1 MRCDLIQQAM
11 EDIPPSYDEIDANV
25 LDLLP
30 PYLNTASLV
39 NLCQVSKAYYAT
51 FIPHLW
57 GSPASHFIQVANES
71 ARTANGLNF
80 ADLQVTGSQNDLVYV
95 ALTRFKR
102 ILRKARLSTRMLCHT
117 LHLPPALSEIYGG
130 PNSTWLR
137 EVLDWLPALQSLCVS
152 GLPFFDHESLVA
164 VDQFR
169 NASTQPGVNGE
180 GFRRYSIKLLL
191 AAKEP
196 NVTWVGLSLLMP
208 HLPNLVYLDLS
219 YTSPAR
225 NPNVLQSLNS
235 LTHLQ
240 VLKLRGVGLRDNEL
254 EVLANVIGLRVRL
267 LDIAENQLSD
277 KAVRSLLQACVWLP
291 STPTTNTNVPN
302 EQYSRRHL
310 ESWPVGL
317 PPPPDSLSLDTI
329 RTLELDENLLKQ
341 LTNPLTGRLAFEDI
355 PHAGITHLFISG
367 NPGVTIESIRSV
379 LDLGRLHVLDA
390 GDIGA
395 LTAVDLHVL
404 AAKRQSGGNRDV
416 LRTKSIYGKSI
427 RGVLYRHKSRP
438 SSVCS
443 SESGLNQDEGAEGD
457 DDLLKVRGAE
467 KLIPVLEEKASKNLT
482 HLRIDHAIATSV
494 LDINREIK
502 EKEMVMDHRIE
513 LPGELSRAAEL
524 DAVNREVFEIS
535 GSRNHPTEMPVD
547 HAIFEMDTAH
557 VPIRAELPG
566 DIIHF
571 AVSPPI
577 GDAPEPS
584 IEDAMSPVRGEGA
597 MAPEVVPQKPLE
609 DEEEIILNAS
619 GSGLTRQ
626 MTSATDSPVSTI
638 SEPSTWDAHTTVAH
652 PAPLRIR
659 KNTNT
664 RLPSSDI
671 VTRPS
676 QSTTLHYAEIDKL
689 INLRPKKPYVKLH
702 PSFLPHLR
710 TLILTNLPP
719 EVPASNVAV
728 IDNLKAYISACAA
741 EERLAVLEAHTNY
754 SLPPGRVRQ
763 DAERGHART
772 LFALRAIVLEV
783 NPDLDITQ
791 QRGWKHTRQ
800 RLDISKS
807 STGDP
812 DSEAL
817 WSAAD
822 NDFSFFGEEGE
833 ESAECGIYDQ
843 EPDKYY
849 PTINPSDDKIVI
861 HSNQEQASMN
871 DNLAPRSP
879 RMASPMIGHLS
890 APGYSTLTSPSP
902 RNGTVLQSPR
912 NLPLG
917 RNRRTSND
925 MQRGM
930 QSPAAADLRST
941 PRMGPYSSGF
951 EMPGTIPQRRS
962 QPPTS
967 NLVNEIACINKDTQ
981 MLDVVA
987 ELAKWRR
994 ERKAAYESAS
1004 GLHKHRRQSSTA
1016 RGQAD
1021 SGRLAELDVFVEGY
1035 WPGEVKVIRN
1045 AKKTVTKGKM
1055 ERQGNVDVYGNYF
1068 EGGYLYP

>member
-1 MRCDLIQQAM
+1 M
-11 EDIPPSYDEIDANV
+11 EDIPPSYDDINANV

-30 PYLNTASLV
+30 PYLRTASLV
-39 NLCQVSKAYYAT
+39 DLCQVSKFYYST

-57 GSPASHFIQVANES
+57 GSPASHFVQVANES
-71 ARTANGLNF
+71 ARTTNGLNF
-80 ADLQVTGSQNDLVYV
+80 ANLQVTGSQNDLVYV

-164 VDQFR
+164 VDQSR
-169 NASTQPGVNGE
+169 SATSTPGLNDD
-180 GFRRYSIKLLL
+180 GFRRYPIKLLL

-208 HLPNLVYLDLS
+208 HLSDLVYLDLS

-225 NPNVLQSLNS
+225 NTNVLQSLHS

-240 VLKLRGVGLRDNEL
+240 VLKLRGVGLRDTEL
-254 EVLANVIGLRVRL
+254 EILANVIGLRVRL

-277 KAVRSLLQACVWLP
+277 MAVRSLLQACVWLP
-291 STPTTNTNVPN
+291 STQTTNINVPN

-329 RTLELDENLLKQ
+329 RTLELDEDLLKQ

-390 GDIGA
+390 GDIAA
-395 LTAVDLHVL
+395 LTPVDVHVL
-404 AAKRQSGGNRDV
+404 AARRQTGGNRDV
-416 LRTKSIYGKSI
+416 LRAKSIHNKSI
-427 RGVLYRHKSRP
+427 RDVLSRHRSRP
-438 SSVCS
+438 SSVYS
-443 SESGLNQDEGAEGD
+443 SESAQNQDETETIED
-457 DDLLKVRGAE
+457 DFLKMPGAE
-467 KLIPVLEEKASKNLT
+467 KLVPVLEEKASKNMT
-482 HLRIDHAIATSV
+482 HLRIDHAVATAV
-494 LDINREIK
+494 LDITRELK
-502 EKEMVMDHRIE
+502 EKDQIIEDRVE

-524 DAVNREVFEIS
+524 DSVGREVFEAA
-535 GSRNHPTEMPVD
+535 GPGNYPREMPAD
-547 HAIFEMDTAH
+547 NAIFEMDATPAPAR
-557 VPIRAELPG
+557 VELPG

-577 GDAPEPS
+577 GDAPQS
-584 IEDAMSPVRGEGA
+584 GIDSALSPVRGEGA
-597 MAPEVVPQKPLE
+597 MAPEVVPGIQHEQE
-609 DEEEIILNAS
+609 DDVHHSSLR
-619 GSGLTRQ
+619 RQ
-626 MTSATDSPVSTI
+626 MTSATDSTVSTI
-638 SEPSTWDAHTTVAH
+638 SQPSGSDTTSVVQ
-652 PAPLRIR
+652 PAPLQIR
-659 KNTNT
+659 RKVDA
-664 RLPSSDI
+664 RKDSSHN
-671 VTRPS
+671 VRGCS
-676 QSTTLHYAEIDKL
+676 QSSTLHFAEIDKL
-689 INLRPKKPYVKLH
+689 IKLRPSKPYTKFH

-710 TLILTNLPP
+710 TLILTNVPP
-719 EVPASNVAV
+719 EVPDFEATV
-728 IDNLKAYISACAA
+728 IDNLKSFIAACAA
-741 EERLAVLEAHTNY
+741 EERLAVLKAHTNY
-754 SLPPGRVRQ
+754 SLPPGRIRQ
-763 DAERGHART
+763 DAEREHART
-772 LFALRAIVLEV
+772 LFALRTIVLEV
-783 NPDLDITQ
+783 NPDIDTNQ

-849 PTINPSDDKIVI
+849 PITIPFDDKIVV
-861 HSNQEQASMN
+861 SSST
-871 DNLAPRSP
+871 DNTRGNGTFAPHSP
-879 RMASPMIGHLS
+879 RLASPAIGS
-890 APGYSTLTSPSP
+890 FGSPSRP
-902 RNGTVLQSPR
+902 TPMSPLLRNNTVFQSPR

-925 MQRGM
+925 MQRGS
-930 QSPAAADLRST
+930 QSPTAT
-941 PRMGPYSSGF
+941 GVGTSSYTGLVSPHF
-951 EMPGTIPQRRS
+951 EMPGTIPLHRPGL
-962 QPPTS
+962 PPTS
-967 NLVNEIACINKDTQ
+967 NPMNGTTNTKNTMI

-1004 GLHKHRRQSSTA
+1004 GLHKHRRRSSAA

-1021 SGRLAELDVFVEGY
+1021 CARLAEMDVFVEGY
-1035 WPGEVKVIRN
+1035 WNGEVKVIRN
-1045 AKKTVTKGKM
+1045 ARKSVTKGKM